1 MFHRNTFI
9 WLDEDSID
17 LQIEYSSLPFEEN
30 DVNELFSIE
39 LIELFNK
46 DNLLIDD
53 KFVEFNNQVTAE
65 HISNK
70 IGMGWNLGNTLDA
83 YDHNQGLKS

>member
-9 WLDEDSID
+9 WLEEDSID

-30 DVNELFSIE
+30 DVNELISIE

-53 KFVEFNNQVTAE
+53 KFV
-65 HISNK
+65 
-70 IGMGWNLGNTLDA
+70 
-83 YDHNQGLKS
+83 